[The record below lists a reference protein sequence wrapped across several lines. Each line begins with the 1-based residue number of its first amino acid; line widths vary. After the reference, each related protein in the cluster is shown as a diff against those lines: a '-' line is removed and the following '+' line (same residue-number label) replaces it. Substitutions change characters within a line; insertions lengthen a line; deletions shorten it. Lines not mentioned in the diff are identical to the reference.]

1 MRRAK
6 RMRHTE
12 ETAVSLWLE
21 LDGKGESDAKT
32 GMHVFDRLL
41 GLMMAEGSFDLALR
55 TSGEPE
61 LGGSW
66 TAEGIGE
73 AMGEA
78 YRAAAGDLS
87 ELRCTGGAVIPVKDA
102 LALAAVDFT
111 EEPYCRLDME
121 IPANKLGDFETE
133 NAQYFFQG
141 FSRAAGLTMH
151 VRLFEGGASRD
162 ALEAVFRAAG
172 AALRDAV
179 QVYGEPGTA
188 SEEAARTVLSRE
200 EEDRAPA
207 EPTRV
212 IPAQDEERRTQ
223 AIERTQ
229 TIERTQAIE
238 RPQAADRMPAAERM
252 TDPYEDETRRAYE
265 AMRYA
270 PERASSKDVTQ
281 TMTRAELEEAAR
293 ESRREL
299 YELPKSMRR
308 QTEEERLQ
316 EAKESST
323 GELERELR
331 EKGLL

>member
-32 GMHVFDRLL
+32 GMRFFDRLL
-41 GLMMAEGSFDLALR
+41 GLLIEEGGFDLALR

-78 YRAAAGDLS
+78 YRAAVEDIS
-87 ELRCTGGAVIPVKDA
+87 ELRCTGGALIPVKDA

-111 EEPYCRLDME
+111 EEPYCRTDIE
-121 IPANKLGDFETE
+121 VPAKKIGDFETE
-133 NAQYFFQG
+133 NAGYFFRG
-141 FSRAAGLTMH
+141 FARAAGITLQ

-162 ALEAVFRAAG
+162 ALEAAFRAAG

-179 QVYGEPGTA
+179 QVYGEPGSA
-188 SEEAARTVLSRE
+188 AEEAARTIIARDDDGRE
-200 EEDRAPA
+200 AP
-207 EPTRV
+207 EPTRTV
-212 IPAQDEERRTQ
+212 PIREEVRR
-223 AIERTQ
+223 
-229 TIERTQAIE
+229 
-238 RPQAADRMPAAERM
+238 AAEPGASENM
-252 TDPYEDETRRAYE
+252 EDSRAYR
-265 AMRYA
+265 AMRHA
-270 PERASSKDVTQ
+270 PERAASKDVTQ

-293 ESRREL
+293 ESRREF

-308 QTEEERLQ
+308 QTEEEKLH

>member
-12 ETAVSLWLE
+12 ETSVSLWLE

-32 GMHVFDRLL
+32 GMRVFDRLL
-41 GLMMAEGSFDLALR
+41 GFMMEEGGFDLALR
-55 TSGEPE
+55 TSGDPE

-78 YRAAAGDLS
+78 YRAAAGDLA
-87 ELRCTGGAVIPVKDA
+87 ELRCTGGALIPVKDA

-111 EEPYCRLDME
+111 EEPHCRIDLE
-121 IPANKLGDFETE
+121 IPANRIGDFETE
-133 NAQYFFQG
+133 NADYFFRG
-141 FSRAAGLTMH
+141 FARAADLTLH

-162 ALEAVFRAAG
+162 ALEAAFRTVG

-188 SEEAARTVLSRE
+188 SEEAAHQLAARE
-200 EEDRAPA
+200 EERRLR
-207 EPTRV
+207 E
-212 IPAQDEERRTQ
+212 EERLLHEEEEE
-223 AIERTQ
+223 AM
-229 TIERTQAIE
+229 
-238 RPQAADRMPAAERM
+238 MP
-252 TDPYEDETRRAYE
+252 ETENRRAYQ
-265 AMRYA
+265 AMRHA

-281 TMTRAELEEAAR
+281 TMSKAALEEAAR
-293 ESRREL
+293 ESRREF

-308 QTEEERLQ
+308 PTEEERLQ